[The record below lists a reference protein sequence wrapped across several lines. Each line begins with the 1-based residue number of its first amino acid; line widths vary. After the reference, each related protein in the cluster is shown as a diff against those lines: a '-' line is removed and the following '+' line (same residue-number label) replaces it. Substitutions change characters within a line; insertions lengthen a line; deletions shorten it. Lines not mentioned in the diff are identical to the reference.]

1 METIIANPKNKAESR
16 AIITFL
22 KSLKVD
28 VEVYEKPTK
37 QDILKSIQQG
47 AKEAKMYID
56 GKIKLKNAFDL
67 INEL

>member
-1 METIIANPKNKAESR
+1 MCAEANPKNKAESK
-16 AIITFL
+16 AIISFL

-37 QDILKSIQQG
+37 KDILKSIEQG

-56 GKIKLKNAFDL
+56 GKIKLQNAFDL

>member
-1 METIIANPKNKAESR
+1 METIIANPKNKAESK

-28 VEVYEKPTK
+28 VEVYKNPTK
-37 QDILKSIQQG
+37 EDVLKSIEQG
-47 AKEAKMYID
+47 AKEAKMYSD
-56 GKIKLKNAFDL
+56 GKIKLQNAFDL

>member
-1 METIIANPKNKAESR
+1 METIIANPKNKAESK

-37 QDILKSIQQG
+37 KDIFL
-47 AKEAKMYID
+47 
-56 GKIKLKNAFDL
+56 LWTL
-67 INEL
+67 ITHNL

>member
-1 METIIANPKNKAESR
+1 METIIANPKNKTESK

-28 VEVYEKPTK
+28 VEVYKKPTK
-37 QDILKSIQQG
+37 KDVLKSIGQG

-56 GKIKLKNAFDL
+56 GKIKLQNAFDL

>member
-1 METIIANPKNKAESR
+1 METIIANPKNKAESK

-28 VEVYEKPTK
+28 VEVYEKPSK
-37 QDILKSIQQG
+37 EDVLKSIEQG

-56 GKIKLKNAFDL
+56 GKIKLQNAFDL